1 MSVAH
6 WPLSHL
12 DPANPSAWTHHEY
25 PGMLITV
32 DGVDGSGRATQI
44 DLLEAWLRVQGYGV
58 VRTAWNSSK
67 LVAKTIAE
75 ARKQRTLTARTYS
88 ILHAIDMAERQD
100 TEVIP
105 ALRGGYVVL
114 ADRYVCTA
122 FARDIARGVE
132 SDWILNL
139 YGFAVRPDLSIYLR
153 IDPETSIARVMGI
166 AGEATIEE
174 ADERAGVRGE
184 LASFL
189 QFQERVI
196 SVYEHYVHPFDMV
209 PLDALEPVR
218 RQQLQLREIVG
229 AMIERME
236 GA

>member
-1 MSVAH
+1 MTISQ
-6 WPLSHL
+6 WPLSRL
-12 DPANPSAWTHHEY
+12 DPANPSAWTHHEF
-25 PGMLITV
+25 PGVLITV
-32 DGVDGSGRATQI
+32 DGVDGSGRATQL
-44 DLLEAWLRVQGYGV
+44 DLLDAWLRVEGYGV
-58 VRTAWNSSK
+58 VRTAWNSSR

-75 ARKQRTLTARTYS
+75 ARKQRTLTPRTYS
-88 ILHAIDMAERQD
+88 ILHAIDMAERQE

-122 FARDIARGVE
+122 FARDIARGVD

-153 IDPETSIARVMGI
+153 IDAETSIERVMGI

-174 ADERAGVRGE
+174 ADERAGVRGQ
-184 LASFL
+184 LGSFL

-196 SVYEHYVHPFDMV
+196 AEYERFVRPFDMV
-209 PLDALEPVR
+209 PLNAHAPVR
-218 RQQLQLREIVG
+218 QQQLGLRRIVG
-229 AMIERME
+229 GMLERME